1 MELGER
7 AVLFDGEL
15 QAVAFKVQR
24 VVVYL
29 VSWGCAVCRVDQLHL
44 RADEVMRY
52 YLLHVFTELEFDD
65 SLFVEVAFKL
75 VS

>member
-1 MELGER
+1 MGER

-29 VSWGCAVCRVDQLHL
+29 VSWGGAVGRVNKLHL

-52 YLLHVFTELEFDD
+52 YLLHVFTVFKFDD
-65 SLFVEVAFKL
+65 SLFVEVAFNL